1 MRARRI
7 SLRVLAALL
16 LGGATG
22 ELAGVEIEPVP
33 APAVRRLASVRVQV
47 TPDHADWTYASG
59 EPVVFR
65 VAVLADGHPVNG
77 ATVSYTVAPEKT
89 RAEKIVAPV
98 PAAGLVI
105 HAGAMHAPG
114 FLRCIVETEID
125 GRSYRGLATAACE
138 PERIQPGQS
147 EPADFD
153 AFWEQGRQALARVPL
168 APVITLLPEACT
180 EKLNVYHV
188 SFGTFSPHPERPARL
203 YGILCEPKAPGRY
216 PALLRLPGAGVRPY
230 TGDKSTAERGFITLE
245 IGIHGVP
252 VNLPAEVYERL
263 QAGALDAYWKF
274 NLDDRETYYFRRVYL
289 GCLRANDLLTS
300 RPNWDGKNLI
310 AAGASQGGQLAI
322 VTAALDPRVTA
333 LLAVHPGLCDVTP
346 ERLHLRATGEL
357 LPYSAAQLAQS
368 PHATPAKRATIAYY
382 DTVNFARRVRVPGLY
397 LWGYNDEVCAPSTLY
412 AAFNVVRAP
421 KTLELMLEQGHSY
434 PPEQWD
440 AMQRWLAQQLGRQ

>member
-1 MRARRI
+1 MRSRR
-7 SLRVLAALL
+7 RWFHVVAALL
-16 LGGATG
+16 LGSAIG
-22 ELAGVEIEPVP
+22 EVDAVEIEPVP

-47 TPDHADWTYASG
+47 TPDRADWTYHIG
-59 EPVVFR
+59 QPVIFHVQ
-65 VAVLADGHPVNG
+65 VLADGHPVSG
-77 ATVSYTVAPEKT
+77 ATVSYSVAPEKT
-89 RAEKIVAPV
+89 RAEKIVATV
-98 PAAGLVI
+98 PAEGLLI
-105 HAGAMHAPG
+105 HAGVMTAPG
-114 FLRCIVETEID
+114 FLRCIVETEIG
-125 GRSYRGLATAACE
+125 GRNYRGLATAACE
-138 PERIQPGQS
+138 PERIQPSQS

-153 AFWEQGRQALARVPL
+153 AFWEKGRQQLARVPL
-168 APVITLLPEACT
+168 APQITLLPEACT
-180 EKLNVYHV
+180 ERLNVYHV
-188 SFGTFSPHPERPARL
+188 SFSTLSTEPSRPARL

-252 VNLPAEVYERL
+252 VNLSPEFYEQL

-300 RPNWDGKNLI
+300 RPNWDGRNLI

-322 VTAALDPRVTA
+322 VTAALDSRVTA
-333 LLAVHPGLCDVTP
+333 LLAVHPGLCDLTP
-346 ERLHLRATGEL
+346 ERLHLRATGEP
-357 LPYSAAQLAQS
+357 LPYSAELLAQS

-397 LWGYNDEVCAPSTLY
+397 IWGYNDEVCAPSTLY
-412 AAFNVVRAP
+412 AAFNVIRAP